1 MKVERIV
8 NIYKDN
14 GTKIEI
20 GDRVAV
26 ETSKGV
32 YVGKVKSIKLN
43 LMGVALDTGASVGI
57 TYKDIIS
64 II

>member
-1 MKVERIV
+1 MKVERIINV
-8 NIYKDN
+8 YKDN

-26 ETSKGV
+26 ETSKDV
-32 YVGKVKSIKLN
+32 YVGTVKNIKLN
-43 LMGVALDTGASVGI
+43 CMGVTLDIGGSVGI

>member
-1 MKVERIV
+1 MKVERII

-26 ETSKGV
+26 ETSKDV
-32 YVGKVKSIKLN
+32 YVGTVKSIKPN
-43 LMGVALDTGASVGI
+43 CMGVVLDVGRSVGI